1 MLSRIIKLFIVI
13 LPFVI
18 ILWGITSGFY
28 WLSLYDPQI
37 QDETWLV
44 STPEE
49 QGMDSA
55 TLKQITENIKQQ
67 NLAIHSLLIIR
78 HGYLIFEEYFN
89 LEEYLGYTQSNQD
102 NMHSLY
108 SVTKSFTS
116 ALIGIAIE
124 EGYIDN
130 TSVKVVD
137 FFPESTIENLDSR
150 KKTMTLNHLLTMTTG
165 FEWDEWTGDS
175 GFKMLKSANP
185 VEYMLD
191 LPMKNEPGTVLTYCT
206 GASHLLSAIVQKTT
220 GKTTLE
226 FARKYLFH
234 PLGISEVQWTYD
246 QQYINHGGHGL
257 SMKSRDMAK
266 FGYLYLNNGTWNGKQ
281 ILSTDWVTKST
292 QSYNLFNENSG
303 YGYQWWTLPQSN
315 VYYASGLYGQSIY
328 VAPENDIVVIITADI
343 SSNVIIGDLFNSILS
358 AVN

>member
-1 MLSRIIKLFIVI
+1 MSRIIKLLSVI
-13 LPFVI
+13 LSFVI
-18 ILWGITSGFY
+18 LIWGITSGFY
-28 WLSLYDPQI
+28 WLNLYDHQI
-37 QDETWLV
+37 QDVVWLI

-55 TLKQITENIKQQ
+55 TLKQVTEQIQQQ
-67 NLAIHSLLIIR
+67 NIAVHSLLIIR
-78 HGYLIFEEYFN
+78 QGHLIFEKYFN
-89 LEEYLGYTQSNQD
+89 LEEYLGHILSNQD

-116 ALIGIAIE
+116 ALIGIAIK

-137 FFPESTIENLDSR
+137 FFPESLIDNLDSR
-150 KKTMTLNHLLTMTTG
+150 KKNLTLQHLLTMTTG

-175 GFKMLKSANP
+175 ALKMLKSANP
-185 VEYMLD
+185 IEYMLD
-191 LPMKNEPGTVLTYCT
+191 LPMQHEPGTELTYCT

-220 GKTTLE
+220 GMTTLE
-226 FARKYLFH
+226 FARKYLFN

-246 QQYINHGGHGL
+246 QQNIYHGGHGL
-257 SMKSRDMAK
+257 SLTSRDMAK
-266 FGYLYLNNGTWNGKQ
+266 FGYLYLNNGIWNGKQ
-281 ILSTDWVTKST
+281 IVSADWVTKST
-292 QSYNLFNENSG
+292 QAYNFFQENSG
-303 YGYQWWTLPQSN
+303 YGYQWWILPELN

-328 VAPENDIVVIITADI
+328 VAPDNDMVVVFTAEISNNLILEN
-343 SSNVIIGDLFNSILS
+343 LLNSILN

>member
-1 MLSRIIKLFIVI
+1 M
-13 LPFVI
+13 
-18 ILWGITSGFY
+18 LWGITSGFL
-28 WLSLYDPQI
+28 WVNLYDRQI
-37 QDETWLV
+37 LDETWLC

-55 TLKQITENIKQQ
+55 KLEQIIESIKQQ
-67 NLAIHSLLIIR
+67 NIAIHSTLIIR
-78 HGYLIFEEYFN
+78 HGYLIFEKYLN
-89 LEEYLGYTQSNQD
+89 LEEYLGHMQSNQD

-130 TSVKVVD
+130 TSLKVVD

-150 KKTMTLNHLLTMTTG
+150 KKNMTLHHLLTMTTG
-165 FEWDEWTGDS
+165 FEWDEWTGDRAL
-175 GFKMLKSANP
+175 KMMRSANP

-206 GASHLLSAIVQKTT
+206 GASHLLSAIIQKTT

-226 FARKYLFH
+226 FARKYLFI
-234 PLGISEVQWTYD
+234 PLGIFDVQWTYD
-246 QQYINHGGHGL
+246 QQYIYHGGHGL
-257 SMKSRDMAK
+257 SLASRDMAK
-266 FGYLYLNNGTWNGKQ
+266 FGHLYLNNGTWNGKQ
-281 ILSTDWVTKST
+281 IVSTDWVTKST
-292 QSYNLFNENSG
+292 QSYNFFHENSG
-303 YGYQWWTLPQSN
+303 YGYQWWIFPQSN

-328 VAPENDIVVIITADI
+328 VAPENDVVVVFTADI
-343 SSNVIIGDLFNSILS
+343 SSNLILDNLFNSILS

>member
-1 MLSRIIKLFIVI
+1 MSSKINLFSVI
-13 LPFVI
+13 LSFVI

-28 WLSLYDPQI
+28 WLNLYVRQS
-37 QDETWLV
+37 QDETWLI

-55 TLKQITENIKQQ
+55 TLEQIAKQIKQQ
-67 NLAIHSLLIIR
+67 NIAIDSLLIIR
-78 HGYLIFEEYFN
+78 HGYLIFEKYFK
-89 LEEYLGYTQSNQD
+89 LEEFLGHTQSNQD

-130 TSVKVVD
+130 TSLKVVD
-137 FFPESTIENLDSR
+137 FFPESTIENLDM
-150 KKTMTLNHLLTMTTG
+150 KKKNMTLYHLLTMTTG
-165 FEWDEWTGDS
+165 FQWNEWTGDS
-175 GFKMLKSANP
+175 AIKMMKNANP

-191 LPMKNEPGTVLTYCT
+191 LPMQNEPGTVLTYCT
-206 GASHLLSAIVQKTT
+206 GASHLLSAIIQKTT

-226 FARKYLFH
+226 FARKYLFN
-234 PLGISEVQWTYD
+234 PLSISEVQWTYD
-246 QQYINHGGHGL
+246 QQNIYHGGYGL
-257 SMKSRDMAK
+257 SLTSRDMAK

-281 ILSTDWVTKST
+281 IVSTDWVTKST
-292 QSYNLFNENSG
+292 QPYNFFQENSG
-303 YGYQWWTLPQSN
+303 YGYQWWILPQIN

-328 VAPENDIVVIITADI
+328 VAPENDMVVVFTAEISNNLIIE
-343 SSNVIIGDLFNSILS
+343 DLFKSILA